1 MNDTMNV
8 FVTSAEDG
16 TRQLLQVRLNDDVFE
31 QLEAQLGGRLIS
43 VHLGDHQ
50 EITKGSTF
58 EGENIDDDCTLK
70 VVYEARET
78 EELRAFIVDA
88 LGRRLDDVPLGTAE
102 DIADDLVKRYPS
114 FDVEVLVRGD
124 RVFADADE
132 ELMALVVRDLESRG
146 VRFRLGAVVE
156 SIEEMDNEDGH
167 QESRYRVRYAQHGA
181 RASVVAC
188 AVVCGIGRVA
198 RDIGVDLARAPV
210 CARSLMVRGSSP
222 PIYVIGDANPLRSG
236 RGMLTSA
243 AGDDA
248 ACVAE
253 RIAAR
258 LGAK

>member
-1 MNDTMNV
+1 MMKGSSAAWWFRVKRKAEDMNDTMNV

-16 TRQLLQVRLNDDVFE
+16 TSQLLQVRLNDDVFE

-114 FDVEVLVRGD
+114 FDSIFDPTDSIMHLEGWN
-124 RVFADADE
+124 F
-132 ELMALVVRDLESRG
+132 LESTLHLHDVNEPDRDAFRDMLENEGIRRG
-146 VRFRLGAVVE
+146 IQIPRF
-156 SIEEMDNEDGH
+156 SYEEIR
-167 QESRYRVRYAQHGA
+167 QQQQFIRQSQ
-181 RASVVAC
+181 
-188 AVVCGIGRVA
+188 
-198 RDIGVDLARAPV
+198 
-210 CARSLMVRGSSP
+210 RGP
-222 PIYVIGDANPLRSG
+222 A
-236 RGMLTSA
+236 
-243 AGDDA
+243 
-248 ACVAE
+248 
-253 RIAAR
+253 
-258 LGAK
+258 